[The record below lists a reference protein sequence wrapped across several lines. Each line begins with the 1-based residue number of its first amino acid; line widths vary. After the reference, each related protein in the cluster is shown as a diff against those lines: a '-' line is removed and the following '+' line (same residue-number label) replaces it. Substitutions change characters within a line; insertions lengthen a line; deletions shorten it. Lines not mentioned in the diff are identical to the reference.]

1 MTSLAEPVHEGAGT
15 AFVTLAGQRKEVA
28 KARWNWN
35 TELGLAVRVVRG
47 RKMRVLAGVFNEFAA
62 ALQFPTYFGENKAAF
77 DECIR
82 EADEF
87 SRDAGLVVLLTEP
100 DQILADEPVE
110 SLSWLI
116 WTLEAAAVEWGMPIA
131 LGEWWDRPALPFHV
145 VLAGDDPTIADST
158 SRWEAAGLSR
168 PGTVDATGEISS
180 L

>member
-1 MTSLAEPVHEGAGT
+1 MTSLVEPVRTGST
-15 AFVTLAGQRKEVA
+15 FVVLAGRRDEIA
-28 KARWNWN
+28 TARWKWS
-35 TELGLAVRVVRG
+35 TGLGVAVRVVRG
-47 RKMRVLAGVFNEFAA
+47 RKMRDVAGVFNEFAA

-145 VLAGDDPTIADST
+145 VLAGDGPTIADST
-158 SRWEAAGLSR
+158 SRWGAAGLSR
-168 PGTVDATGEISS
+168 PGTVDVAGEISS

>member
-1 MTSLAEPVHEGAGT
+1 MISLAEPVHEGANT
-15 AFVTLAGQRKEVA
+15 AFVTLAGQRKEIA

-35 TELGLAVRVVRG
+35 TDLRLAVRVVRG
-47 RKMRVLAGVFNEFAA
+47 RKMRGLAGVFDEFAA

-100 DQILADEPVE
+100 DQVLVDESVE

-145 VLAGDDPTIADST
+145 VLAGDSAAIADST
-158 SRWEAAGLSR
+158 SRWGTAGLSR
-168 PGTVDATGEISS
+168 PHTVDEAGKIS
-180 L
+180 